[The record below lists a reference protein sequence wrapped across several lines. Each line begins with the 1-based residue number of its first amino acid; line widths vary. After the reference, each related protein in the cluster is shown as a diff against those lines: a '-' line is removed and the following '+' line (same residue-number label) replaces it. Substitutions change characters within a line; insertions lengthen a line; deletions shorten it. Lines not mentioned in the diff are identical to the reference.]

1 MNSEST
7 CYTVTG
13 SSYEE
18 CMNKIREKH
27 GNYSPSI
34 LNKKESYNPGFFG
47 IGKKYSVEIKYTL
60 HNIEAYN
67 NSLNNMKPNNNSES
81 KDAKEKEKILAL
93 AREASLKSQ
102 QQQMTTIQKQLESV
116 SKKLDIISSETETHS
131 SIRRIEELLET
142 NEFTPSYIRKM
153 VDRIRTEFSLDELD
167 DFDTVQN
174 KVVEWIGE
182 EIEIKPLTEITK
194 RPSVLVLIGPTGV
207 GKTTT
212 VAKLAAMY
220 RLNNE
225 NFFIRMITTD
235 RVRIGAKEQLSIYG
249 NIMDIPTTQAE
260 SAEDI
265 KKIISMDSGK
275 LDVILIDTTGLSP
288 HDYVNIGKMRSILEL
303 PELHPDIYLTVSA
316 STKAS
321 DIRAIMR
328 NYEPFDY
335 KAVIITKLDE
345 TNHIGN
351 VLSVLSEKNKA
362 VAFIS
367 SGQKIRKN
375 LEQASVVRFLMKLAD
390 FKIDRES
397 LEKKF
402 SALPEDITGIQIY
415 D

>member
-1 MNSEST
+1 MSNEST
-7 CYTVTG
+7 CYTITG
-13 SSYEE
+13 SNYEDCIKKLRAKHEDNSYQII
-18 CMNKIREKH
+18 KR
-27 GNYSPSI
+27 SDF
-34 LNKKESYNPGFFG
+34 YNPGFLGF
-47 IGKKYSVEIKYTL
+47 GKKYSCEIKYTL
-60 HNIEAYN
+60 RNMEAYN
-67 NSLNNMKPNNNSES
+67 NSLNNMKPNQNSES
-81 KDAKEKEKILAL
+81 KDAKEKEKILAI
-93 AREASLKSQ
+93 AREASIKSQ
-102 QQQMTTIQKQLESV
+102 QLQMSSIQKQLESV
-116 SKKLDIISSETETHS
+116 SKKLDIISSDADTHS
-131 SIRRIEELLET
+131 SIRKIEELLEL
-142 NEFTPSYIRKM
+142 NEFTPSYIRNM
-153 VDRIRTEFSLDELD
+153 VDRIRSEFSLDELD
-167 DFDTVQN
+167 DFDAVQSR
-174 KVVEWIGE
+174 VVEWIGE
-182 EIEIKPLTEITK
+182 GIEIKPLTEITK
-194 RPSVLVLIGPTGV
+194 RPSVLVLVGPTGV

-249 NIMDIPTTQAE
+249 NIMEIPTTQAE

-303 PELHPDIYLTVSA
+303 PGLHPDIYLTVSA

-351 VLSVLSEKNKA
+351 VLSVLAEKNKA

-397 LEKKF
+397 LEQKF